1 MVSTVHFMGAG
12 PDQAAQR
19 PVLRAGAF
27 LAATLRATG
36 ALEPATL
43 RATTLR
49 AGALA
54 AGFLATGALT
64 TSFCTDFLA
73 ATFLAATFLAATFLA
88 AGLGA
93 ALVAP
98 DLGAGAA
105 FFAGAFLAAAFFA
118 ATGLVVAALRAV
130 VVLPEAFLGLTG
142 ASSTSSIGSEALTR
156 PPRTALAFGATGF
169 SPQISSSW

>member
-27 LAATLRATG
+27 LAAT
-36 ALEPATL
+36 
-43 RATTLR
+43 
-49 AGALA
+49 
-54 AGFLATGALT
+54 FLT
-64 TSFCTDFLA
+64 
-73 ATFLAATFLAATFLA
+73 ATFLAATFLAATFFA

-118 ATGLVVAALRAV
+118 ATGLVVAALRAGV
-130 VVLPEAFLGLTG
+130 GLPEAFLGLTG

-156 PPRTALAFGATGF
+156 PPRTALAFSATGF